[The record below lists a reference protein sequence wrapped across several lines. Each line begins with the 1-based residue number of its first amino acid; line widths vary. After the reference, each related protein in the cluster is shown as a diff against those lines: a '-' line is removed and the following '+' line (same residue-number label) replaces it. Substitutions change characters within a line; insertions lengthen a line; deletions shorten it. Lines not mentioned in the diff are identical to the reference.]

1 MRGGLS
7 VSVLF
12 HATVATV
19 AYVGIPYLK
28 PEPAII
34 ETPIYVDVVNITE
47 VSNPPPPE
55 PVTKPEPEKAEEPPP
70 PPEPPKV
77 EAPSPPPEPEPVVEA
92 PPEPEPEP
100 EPAPKE
106 EVAALPPE
114 PEPELVPEP
123 EPKIEP
129 VAEPKVEPKPEP
141 KPKPKAKLSGV
152 RPPRKPKPPDTF
164 ASVLKTLEDLKKKAP
179 AKKPPPEAPKEQKPS
194 FEKSI
199 ADALRSRPTKRHNRA
214 QPLSMSEIDAVR
226 HQIQRCWNVPAGAKD
241 AENMVIEVAVIMN
254 RDGTVR
260 EARVVDA
267 NRMRGDA
274 FFRTAAEAARR
285 AVLNPK
291 CNKLKLPAEKFDQWQ
306 QMTLNFNPKEMF

>member
-141 KPKPKAKLSGV
+141 KPKLSGV

>member
-141 KPKPKAKLSGV
+141 KPKLSGV

-291 CNKLKLPAEKFDQWQ
+291 CNKLKLPAGKFDQWQ

>member
-1 MRGGLS
+1 MRDGLS

-77 EAPSPPPEPEPVVEA
+77 EAPPPPPEPEPVVEA
-92 PPEPEPEP
+92 PPEPEPEPEP

-141 KPKPKAKLSGV
+141 KPKLSGV

-291 CNKLKLPAEKFDQWQ
+291 CNKLKLPAGKFDQWQ

>member
-106 EVAALPPE
+106 EIAALPPE

-129 VAEPKVEPKPEP
+129 VAEPKVELKPEP
-141 KPKPKAKLSGV
+141 KPKLSGV

-179 AKKPPPEAPKEQKPS
+179 AKNPPPEAPKEQKPS

-291 CNKLKLPAEKFDQWQ
+291 CNKLKLPAGKFDQWQ

>member
-77 EAPSPPPEPEPVVEA
+77 EAPPPPPEPEPVVEA

-141 KPKPKAKLSGV
+141 KPKLSGV

>member
-1 MRGGLS
+1 M
-7 VSVLF
+7 
-12 HATVATV
+12 
-19 AYVGIPYLK
+19 
-28 PEPAII
+28 
-34 ETPIYVDVVNITE
+34 
-47 VSNPPPPE
+47 
-55 PVTKPEPEKAEEPPP
+55 
-70 PPEPPKV
+70 
-77 EAPSPPPEPEPVVEA
+77 
-92 PPEPEPEP
+92 
-100 EPAPKE
+100 
-106 EVAALPPE
+106 
-114 PEPELVPEP
+114 
-123 EPKIEP
+123 
-129 VAEPKVEPKPEP
+129 AEPKVEPKPEP
-141 KPKPKAKLSGV
+141 KPKLSGV

-291 CNKLKLPAEKFDQWQ
+291 CNKLKLPAGKFDQWQ